1 MKTTRTL
8 PIATLALLLAACA
21 TDAPT
26 HDPEDDL
33 GLFWVKHAA
42 EYEAVTK
49 QVYGTATRALPG
61 FIADTFWTALPGQ
74 TGAEDLPTA
83 VILDID
89 ETVINNVDFQINYER
104 PFDNYKLEFWDR
116 EHTAQPVPGVVEF
129 VRAARAAGVAT
140 FFLTNRPCEQYE
152 GEDQACPQKQTVM
165 KGLEELGIPAEPEF
179 VSLAD
184 EQPDWKREKLVRRQL
199 IGESHR
205 IIMVIGDDLGDFVPC
220 ARKKVVA
227 PCTEP
232 GTRASR
238 DAALEKYAEYWGN
251 GWYILPNPMHGSWTS
266 VR

>member
-21 TDAPT
+21 TDAPK
-26 HDPEDDL
+26 HDPEQDL

-42 EYEAVTK
+42 EYAAVSR
-49 QVYGTATRALPG
+49 QVYATATRALPG
-61 FIADTFWTALPGQ
+61 FIADKSWTALPGQ
-74 TGAEDLPTA
+74 TGANDLPTA

-89 ETVINNVDFQINYER
+89 ETVINNVDFQIGFER
-104 PFDNYKLEFWDR
+104 PFANHKLDDWDR
-116 EHTAQPVPGVVEF
+116 VHTAHPVPGVVEF
-129 VRAARAAGVAT
+129 VVAARKAGVTT
-140 FFLTNRPCEQYE
+140 FFLTNRPCEPRD
-152 GEDQACPQKQTVM
+152 GQACPQKQTVI
-165 KGLEELGIPAEPEF
+165 KGLADIGIGTEPEY
-179 VSLAD
+179 VSLAN

-199 IGESHR
+199 IGETHR
-205 IIMVIGDDLGDFVPC
+205 VIMVIGDDLGDFVPC
-220 ARKKVVA
+220 ARKKVYA

-238 DAALEKYAEYWGN
+238 DVALEKYAEYWGN

>member
-8 PIATLALLLAACA
+8 LITTLVLLLAACA
-21 TDAPT
+21 TVAPT
-26 HDPEDDL
+26 HHPEQDL

-42 EYEAVTK
+42 EYEAITR

-61 FIADTFWTALPGQ
+61 FIADKSWTALPGQ
-74 TGAEDLPTA
+74 TGAENLPAA

-129 VRAARAAGVAT
+129 VKAARAAGVAT

-165 KGLEELGIPAEPEF
+165 KGLEELGIPAEPGF

-238 DAALEKYAEYWGN
+238 DAALEKYAEYWGD

>member
-8 PIATLALLLAACA
+8 PIVTVVLLLAGCA
-21 TDAPT
+21 TEVPT
-26 HDPEDDL
+26 YNPEDDL

-42 EYEAVTK
+42 EYEAVTR

-61 FIADTFWTALPGQ
+61 FIADRSWSALPWQ
-74 TGAEDLPTA
+74 TSAEDLPTA
-83 VILDID
+83 VILDVD
-89 ETVINNVDFQINYER
+89 ETAVNNVDFQINYER
-104 PFDNYKLEFWDR
+104 PFENYKLDLWDR

-129 VRAARAAGVAT
+129 VRAARAAGVDV

-152 GEDQACPQKQTVM
+152 GQDDVCPQKQTVL
-165 KGLEELGIPAEPEF
+165 KDLQELGIPTEPEF
-179 VSLAD
+179 VTLAD
-184 EQPDWKREKLVRRQL
+184 EQPHWKREKLVRRQL

-205 IIMVIGDDLGDFVPC
+205 VIMLIGDDLGDFVPC
-220 ARKKVVA
+220 VRKKVHA
-227 PCTEP
+227 PCTQA

-238 DAALEKYAEYWGN
+238 DAALEKYAEYWGK